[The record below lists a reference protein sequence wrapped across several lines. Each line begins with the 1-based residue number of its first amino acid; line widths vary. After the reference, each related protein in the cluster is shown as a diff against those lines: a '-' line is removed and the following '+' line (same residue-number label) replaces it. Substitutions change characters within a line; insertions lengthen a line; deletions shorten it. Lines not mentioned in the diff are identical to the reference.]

1 MSTFIN
7 GHRSAAPITQVHRS
21 LVDLRK
27 DAAEVGGRLID
38 HAMAHEVASRFDR
51 ISTGRV
57 EIPEGQSTAA
67 NIASE
72 VFRETD
78 KRFLEIGKS
87 GHRDPGID
95 TSFDVY
101 LFPDGDQTLVILN
114 CEQREM
120 IDLVVEQ
127 LSLTDHH
134 WQNSTDRPEGLTAVV
149 WNRRRK
155 DWDRVMPTG
164 VPAHTC
170 LVYNLFDGRPWMH
183 TDRDRMWSHI
193 PSVEERTGKIA
204 KDIHIQANWN
214 TDLGFS
220 QFFDIME
227 AYNED
232 HEARGRAEDAIRGAI
247 IEIQP
252 ETPLALRM

>member
-7 GHRSAAPITQVHRS
+7 GHKCAAPIAQVHRS
-21 LVDLRK
+21 LVDLRQ
-27 DAAEVGGRLID
+27 AVAEIGGRLID
-38 HAMAHEVASRFDR
+38 HAMAQEVASRFDR
-51 ISTGRV
+51 ISTGRL
-57 EIPEGQSTAA
+57 EIPEGKSTAA

-72 VFRETD
+72 VFQETD

-87 GHRDPGID
+87 GYRDPSID

-164 VPAHTC
+164 VPMHTC
-170 LVYNLFDGRPWMH
+170 LAYKLFDGRPWMH
-183 TDRDRMWSHI
+183 TDRDRMWSLI
-193 PSVEERTGKIA
+193 PSIEERAAKIA

-214 TDLGFS
+214 PNLGFS
-220 QFFDIME
+220 QLFAIMD
-227 AYNED
+227 AYD
-232 HEARGRAEDAIRGAI
+232 DDRKARADAEDAIRHAI
-247 IEIQP
+247 VEIQS
-252 ETPLALRM
+252 ETPLALRI